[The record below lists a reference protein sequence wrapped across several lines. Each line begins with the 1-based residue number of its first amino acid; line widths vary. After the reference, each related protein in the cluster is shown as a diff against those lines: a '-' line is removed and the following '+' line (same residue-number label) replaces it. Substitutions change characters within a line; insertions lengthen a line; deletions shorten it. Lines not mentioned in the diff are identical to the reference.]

1 MKKSIAFSPG
11 FDYYIICVCNALACK
26 TGIYFKTLLC

>member
-1 MKKSIAFSPG
+1 MKKSIAFSSR
-11 FDYYIICVCNALACK
+11 FDYYRIRVCNALVCK